1 MAAPPL
7 VYVDTN
13 VFIAAYEASGDL
25 RDQAQQILK
34 AAENAE
40 IRLVASELALAEL
53 LVHPLEAD
61 NLQLVEA
68 YKQIFFDSAAMLV
81 VPVSR
86 QVLIRSAE
94 LRGGPQRMKMADA
107 IHVASADVAICRFV
121 ISNDRGL
128 RVSNSMR
135 LMTVHPLVLDEIRE
149 AIQ

>member
-1 MAAPPL
+1 
-7 VYVDTN
+7 
-13 VFIAAYEASGDL
+13 
-25 RDQAQQILK
+25 
-34 AAENAE
+34 
-40 IRLVASELALAEL
+40 LALAEL